1 VIGGGIAIP
10 APIVTQIEGVL
21 HTAGIERAPW
31 HYFSAADA
39 SYMDLPCGVRVR
51 ILWARFKG
59 QVDKVDVSLMSA
71 IGNQVHDIEQLPDMI
86 RALTGER

>member
-1 VIGGGIAIP
+1 MGKSIQTP
-10 APIVTQIEGVL
+10 LTTQIEGVL
-21 HTAGIERAPW
+21 HMAGIERAPW
-31 HYFSAADA
+31 SYFSAADA
-39 SYMDLPCGVRVR
+39 SCMDLTCGVRVR

-86 RALTGER
+86 RALIGAE